1 MGFDDILLGCEEKM
15 EKAAEFLKSE
25 LRMLRTGRA
34 TPSLVE
40 NIKVEYY
47 GTSTPLKQLA
57 TISIPNPRS
66 IVIKPFDPSSAGEI
80 QKAIFRADLGLSP
93 TSDGKLVRLAVPPL
107 SEETRQQLAASVK
120 KMGEESK
127 VTVRQARRDANKNAE
142 EEKKSG
148 SLSEDDVFNLK
159 EEVQQLTTQY
169 EEQIEKL
176 VAEKAKDLMEI

>member
-1 MGFDDILLGCEEKM
+1 MGFDDILLSCEEQM
-15 EKAAEFLKSE
+15 EKAVEFLKSE
-25 LRMLRTGRA
+25 LRTLRTGRA
-34 TPSLVE
+34 SPSLVE

-57 TISIPNPRS
+57 TVSIPDPRS

-80 QKAIFRADLGLSP
+80 QKAVFRADLGLSP

-107 SEETRQQLAASVK
+107 SEETRQQLAGGVK

-127 VTVRQARRDANKNAE
+127 VSVRQARRDANKTRDD
-142 EEKKSG
+142 EKKSG
-148 SLSEDDVFNLK
+148 TLTEDDVFNLK
-159 EEVQQLTTQY
+159 DEIQQLTAQY

-176 VAEKAKDLMEI
+176 VTEKTKDLMEI